1 MIKRIYNQQR
11 GITGLETAII
21 LIALVVVAAVFAYTV
36 LSAGLFSTEKSQEA
50 VYSGLQKA
58 QGAIVLK
65 GSVKGVRD
73 TLNPGANGSLGKLVF
88 TAAVFSNNEQTDLTP
103 AYTID
108 PDNGV
113 LVNSNPGANRLQISF
128 MDQNVTIQ
136 DCAWTLEWIGNHNG
150 DNMLDYGEKVVIS
163 VWLHAFDGADWGP
176 PATESSVFLGA
187 NYVDTGHTFCL
198 ELKPANGAIL
208 SVIRTTPDFLF
219 NVVDMH

>member
-1 MIKRIYNQQR
+1 MIKSIDNQQK
-11 GITGLETAII
+11 GITGLETAVI
-21 LIALVVVAAVFAYTV
+21 LIAFVVVAAVFAYTV

-50 VYSGLQKA
+50 VYAGLKKA

-73 TLNPGANGSLGKLVF
+73 TLNPGANGSLGKLVM

-103 AYTID
+103 AYTVD
-108 PDNGV
+108 PDNGA

-136 DCAWTLEWIGNHNG
+136 DCAWTVEWIGNHNG

-176 PATESSVFLGA
+176 PATESSSFLGA

-198 ELKPANGAIL
+198 EVKPANGATL
-208 SVIRTTPDFLF
+208 SIQRTTPDFLF